1 MGKPT
6 GAGGKQFG
14 QFVTFHLFES
24 FAMNITLNCLMAFK
38 VHSSRVPG
46 VKMAGSKALLMMEK
60 NGPQKPDKI
69 MSSWAECIVWNELA
83 FS

>member
-24 FAMNITLNCLMAFK
+24 FAMNITLKSLVTFK
-38 VHSSRVPG
+38 VHSSRVPE
-46 VKMAGSKALLMMEK
+46 VKMAVFK
-60 NGPQKPDKI
+60 GPLHDGENEPKKPDKI
-69 MSSWAECIVWNELA
+69 LSSWAECIVWNELP
-83 FS
+83 F

>member
-14 QFVTFHLFES
+14 QFVTSHLFES
-24 FAMNITLNCLMAFK
+24 FAMNITLKSLVAFK

-46 VKMAGSKALLMMEK
+46 VKMAGSKALFMMEK
-60 NGPQKPDKI
+60 TDLKNRIRFCPVGQN
-69 MSSWAECIVWNELA
+69 V
-83 FS
+83 

>member
-24 FAMNITLNCLMAFK
+24 FAMNITLKSLMTFK
-38 VHSSRVPG
+38 VHSSRVPR
-46 VKMAGSKALLMMEK
+46 VKMAGSKALFMIEK
-60 NGPQKPDKI
+60 KGTSKI
-69 MSSWAECIVWNELA
+69 G
-83 FS
+83 